1 MDGSFRFQSRGR
13 VETGPVDLFVYGFN
27 VATRSNSWGFD
38 DPVAAA
44 VTVIAVAV
52 VAVVAVVVEAAAAV
66 GDVAAAAVAVAA
78 AAAAFDDI
86 PAPVVHVAL
95 NVMR

>member
-1 MDGSFRFQSRGR
+1 MDGLFRFQSRGR

-44 VTVIAVAV
+44 VTVIAVVVVAAAVVHVAAAV
-52 VAVVAVVVEAAAAV
+52 VAVAVAVAVDVEAAAAV
-66 GDVAAAAVAVAA
+66 D
-78 AAAAFDDI
+78 
-86 PAPVVHVAL
+86 VAL

>member
-1 MDGSFRFQSRGR
+1 MDGWFRFQSRGR

-44 VTVIAVAV
+44 VTVTAAVVVVV
-52 VAVVAVVVEAAAAV
+52 VAV
-66 GDVAAAAVAVAA
+66 VAA
-78 AAAAFDDI
+78 AAAAFDAI
-86 PAPVVHVAL
+86 RAAVVDVAL
-95 NVMR
+95 TGMR

>member
-1 MDGSFRFQSRGR
+1 MDGLFRFQSRGR

-44 VTVIAVAV
+44 VTVIAAVVVV
-52 VAVVAVVVEAAAAV
+52 VAVTVVAVAVGFHVAAV
-66 GDVAAAAVAVAA
+66 AVAVAA
-78 AAAAFDDI
+78 AAAFDAI
-86 PAPVVHVAL
+86 RAAVVHVAL